1 MPNEPPPPAESATSD
16 VKKCPFCAETIQ
28 TAAIKCR
35 FCGERLDGAPQEP
48 ASPLPSSTGGAS
60 GSEGR
65 GGNWSPKEMVR
76 IVVAGGASVAG
87 ILFLREVARAL
98 ITGFGHAAVPDDQ
111 YTAWQEKFSLGDY
124 VVGGVSGEQVLR
136 YGILFVL
143 LPLLA
148 ALVGADRT
156 RAGLLKGMAV
166 AAVVGAATYFG
177 TDSKGY
183 AEMAVALGVSVP
195 LVLMLE
201 RWPSRVAVMFLVAL
215 AFFLGIVE
223 VGLPE
228 ESRFESS
235 LEGTAYWRSRYGSQL
250 TGEVRSKLS
259 VACHVVLGGLVSVP
273 AAWATLVLFARATQ
287 GRQPTGV
294 SLR

>member
-1 MPNEPPPPAESATSD
+1 MPNEPTPSTAPATSD

-35 FCGERLDGAPQEP
+35 FCGERLDGAGIEP

-60 GSEGR
+60 PSEGR
-65 GGNWSPKEMVR
+65 GGTWSPKEMVR

-98 ITGFGHAAVPDDQ
+98 ITGFGHAAVPDDK
-111 YTAWQEKFSLGDY
+111 YQEKFSLGDY
-124 VVGGVSGEQVLR
+124 VLGSVNGELVLR

-166 AAVVGAATYFG
+166 AAVVGVATYFG
-177 TDSKGY
+177 TDSKGH

-201 RWPSRVAVMFLVAL
+201 RWPSRLAVMFLIAV
-215 AFFLGIVE
+215 AFFLGLVDVE
-223 VGLPE
+223 LPE
-228 ESRFESS
+228 KSRFEDS
-235 LEGTAYWRSRYGSQL
+235 LSGPAYWTSVFGSEL
-250 TGEVRSKLS
+250 TREARSKLS
-259 VACHVVLGGLVSVP
+259 VACHVVLGALVFVP
-273 AAWATLVLFARATQ
+273 AAWATLVLFARATR
-287 GRQPTGV
+287 GRQPGGD